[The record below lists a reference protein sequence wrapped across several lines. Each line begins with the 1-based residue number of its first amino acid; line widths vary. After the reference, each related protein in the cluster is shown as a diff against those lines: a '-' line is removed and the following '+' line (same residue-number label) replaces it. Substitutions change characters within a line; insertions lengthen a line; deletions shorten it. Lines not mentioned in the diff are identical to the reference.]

1 MKQIRIVLLV
11 LTAVFLFV
19 ACGKSEEAQRVD
31 DLIASVGEISLDS
44 EVRILEAEKAV
55 SQLEEKEQKSL
66 DNLAL
71 LQEARAKYNRLLVD
85 NVESFITA
93 IGTVTLDSAD
103 AIQAA
108 EREYASLDEALQP
121 EVENYADLAAAKEAY
136 RMAQVSDIQEAIAAI
151 GTVTLESEDTIAAA
165 RAVYEKYDSDIQS
178 AVDNYD
184 LLTAAEDT
192 LLNLR
197 AEQVASMIAAI
208 GTVTLDSKEAIENAQ
223 NALRGLTNE
232 EKNRVANADVLTQAN
247 TTYKE
252 LEKAAKKQA
261 ALDEARSLIQVTG
274 IWVSKPDS
282 AGGVELYFNFVNKSD
297 KVIKYV
303 NFGATFYNKV
313 GDVVKC
319 EYENARVNRCY
330 STGPFAKGE
339 GLSGYGWYWG
349 DYYNWDIASVKLVS
363 LDIEYMD
370 GSTYTFDDDQIAYVQ
385 Y

>member
-1 MKQIRIVLLV
+1 MKKISIVLWV
-11 LTAVFLFV
+11 LAAALLFT

-44 EVRILEAEKAV
+44 EARILEAEKAV
-55 SQLEEKEQKSL
+55 SQLEEKEQKQL

-71 LQEARAKYNRLLVD
+71 LQEARAKYNRLLVE
-85 NVESFITA
+85 NVEALITA

-103 AIQAA
+103 AIQTAGKG
-108 EREYASLDEALQP
+108 YASLDASLQP
-121 EVENYADLAAAKEAY
+121 EVGNYAELQAAEEAY
-136 RMAQVSDIQEAIAAI
+136 RMAQVDEIREAIAVI
-151 GTVTLESEDTIAAA
+151 GTVTLDSGEAIASA
-165 RAVYEKYDSDIQS
+165 RAVYEKYDSDIQA

-197 AEQVASMIAAI
+197 AEQVISMIDAI
-208 GTVTLDSKEAIENAQ
+208 GTVTLDSKEAIDKAQ
-223 NALRGLTNE
+223 SALRALTNE
-232 EKNRVANADVLTQAN
+232 EKNRVTNADVLTQAGA
-247 TTYKE
+247 TYRE

-261 ALDEARSLIQVTG
+261 SLDEARSLIRVTG

-303 NFGATFYNKV
+303 NFGATFYNSV

-319 EYENARVNRCY
+319 EYENARINRCY

-339 GLSGYGWYWG
+339 GLSGSGWYWG
-349 DYYNWDIASVKLVS
+349 DYYNWDISSVKLVS

-370 GSTYTFDDDQIAYVQ
+370 GSTYKFDDDQIAHVQ

>member
-1 MKQIRIVLLV
+1 MKKISIVLLV
-11 LTAVFLFV
+11 LTAVLLFT
-19 ACGKSEEAQRVD
+19 ACGKSEEAQKVD

-44 EVRILEAEKAV
+44 EARILEAEKAV
-55 SQLEEKEQKSL
+55 SQLAEKEQESL

-71 LQEARAKYNRLLVD
+71 LQEARAKYNRLLVE

-93 IGTVTLDSAD
+93 IGTVTLDS
-103 AIQAA
+103 
-108 EREYASLDEALQP
+108 
-121 EVENYADLAAAKEAY
+121 
-136 RMAQVSDIQEAIAAI
+136 
-151 GTVTLESEDTIAAA
+151 
-165 RAVYEKYDSDIQS
+165 
-178 AVDNYD
+178 
-184 LLTAAEDT
+184 
-192 LLNLR
+192 
-197 AEQVASMIAAI
+197 
-208 GTVTLDSKEAIENAQ
+208 KEAIDAAQ
-223 NALRGLTNE
+223 NALRALTKE
-232 EKNRVANADVLTQAN
+232 EKSRVANADVLAQAN

-261 ALDEARSLIQVTG
+261 ALDEARSLIRVTG

-349 DYYNWDIASVKLVS
+349 DYYNWDIASVELVS

-370 GSTYTFDDDQIAYVQ
+370 GSTYTFDDDQIAHVQ